1 MGGAED
7 AVRLL
12 LTRDAA
18 EAARLAERVEGLN
31 LERRAVQKALQSRL
45 PAPDGAAFDLVMEPE
60 AHKGVIGIVAG
71 QRMRESGR
79 PTAVCA
85 VLDGLAHCSL
95 RAPEGYDLS
104 ELLELARPFLRS
116 GGGHRLAAGMSFEP
130 GRLGFLRQTLVRGA
144 EVQAARAAA
153 PAVQL
158 DGGLEDIPEGRD
170 LVRLEPFGQAFPPP
184 LARVEGEPLGPPQV
198 FGDGHW
204 RLRLRGLPGSL
215 TWFSGAER
223 GLLPEQ
229 GPLVVAAAPED
240 HPRFGRSWRVE
251 CAL

>member
-1 MGGAED
+1 ED

-31 LERRAVQKALQSRL
+31 LERRAVQKALSAKL
-45 PAPDGAAFDLVMEPE
+45 PPPDEAAFDLVLDET

-71 QRMRESGR
+71 QRMRDSGK
-79 PTAVCA
+79 PTAVCT

-95 RAPEGYDLS
+95 RAPEGYDLG
-104 ELLELARPFLRS
+104 ELLELARPFLHS
-116 GGGHRLAAGMSFEP
+116 GGGHRLAAGMSFDP
-130 GRLGFLRQTLVRGA
+130 ARLGFLRQTLNRGA
-144 EVQAARAAA
+144 GAQAGRAAA
-153 PAVQL
+153 PAILV
-158 DGGLEDIPEGRD
+158 DGLAGDIPDGD
-170 LVRLEPFGQAFPPP
+170 SLARLEPFGQGFLPPMA
-184 LARVEGEPLGPPQV
+184 LVEGDVMEAPQV

-204 RLRLRGLPGSL
+204 RLKLRGLDGKL

-223 GLLPEQ
+223 GRLPEV
-229 GPLVVAAAPED
+229 GPLRVVAAPED

-251 CAL
+251 AAL